1 MELPYTMLYDQDD
14 LSSDQENDGTNLEM
28 DTVLSVSSDQ
38 VDDDDSGNELE
49 DQASSQSQSREQQEV
64 WKDNSIEDDDD
75 DVLL

>member
-28 DTVLSVSSDQ
+28 DTIVNSDQ